1 MFYREA
7 DIKPIEQALEAII
20 GREPTTEEIK
30 KFYQVKETCG
40 FSERD
45 SVWSILLAFGHYEIL
60 YSEIPKRIVI
70 EANKLIADHKLALS
84 NTAEAAERHVR
95 ANLVDGVAETVRKA
109 AKEVV
114 DSTNTIIKVDARKR
128 YLIGVSL
135 SFGLATAVIGLL
147 CWASYSVGA
156 KSSGLSIVRNQATVT
171 KFLELN
177 DISKMMACSG
187 AENQKRHDGD
197 VVYCIPFDQKARR
210 AGGWRI
216 N

>member
-1 MFYREA
+1 M
-7 DIKPIEQALEAII
+7 KPIEQALEAVI
-20 GREPTTEEIK
+20 GRDPTAEEIK
-30 KFYQVKETCG
+30 KFYLVKEACG
-40 FSERD
+40 FSDHD
-45 SVWSILLAFGHYEIL
+45 SVWSMLLAFGHYEIL
-60 YSEIPKRIVI
+60 YNEIPKRIAT

-114 DSTNTIIKVDARKR
+114 DSTNTIIKADSRKR
-128 YLIGVSL
+128 FLIGASL
-135 SFGLATAVIGLL
+135 SFGLAAAVIGLL
-147 CWASYSVGA
+147 CWASYSVGVNSAGASMA
-156 KSSGLSIVRNQATVT
+156 KNHSQVT
-171 KFLELN
+171 KFAELN

-187 AENQKRHDGD
+187 AENQKRRDGD
-197 VVYCIPFDQKARR
+197 NVYCIPFDEKAKR

>member
-1 MFYREA
+1 V
-7 DIKPIEQALEAII
+7 KPIEQALATII

-30 KFYQVKETCG
+30 KFYTVKEVCG
-40 FSERD
+40 YSEND
-45 SVWSILLAFGHYEIL
+45 SMWSILLAFGHYEIL
-60 YSEIPKRIVI
+60 YNEIPKRIAT

-95 ANLVDGVAETVRKA
+95 ANLIDGMAETVRKA
-109 AKEVV
+109 AKEVI
-114 DSTNTIIKVDARKR
+114 DSATVIIKADSRKR
-128 YLIGVSL
+128 YLVGASL
-135 SFGLATAVIGLL
+135 SVGLAAAVIGLL
-147 CWASYSVGA
+147 CWASYGLGA
-156 KSSGLSIVRNQATVT
+156 NSAKALIAKNQTQAT

-187 AENQKRHDGD
+187 TENQKRRDGD
-197 VVYCIPFDQKARR
+197 STYCIPFDEKSKR